1 MHGRRLQIDTLRGL
15 ACVALVTFHTIGA
28 DRMSGLL
35 VADDHALRLLSDLLG
50 YLRMPLFAFLSGF
63 VYALRPIS
71 GEARQ
76 FIGAKVRRLLVPM
89 LTVGTLFAVL
99 QSNTPGANFH
109 GHDWALLHIQ
119 PVAHYWFLESLF
131 LIFMLIVV
139 LEQRRWLGSRASFAT
154 VWLASAVLFVID
166 PLPRAF
172 GLQGAVY
179 LLPFVLLGIGC
190 RRFAD
195 EIEDFPARNSAAA
208 LLCLLAAAAWILS
221 AGLPGR
227 NSTIA
232 LGLGASGCVLLLH
245 TRLRSRGLAFLG
257 AYSYSI
263 FLFHSIFSA
272 ASRVVLTGLFGAPFE
287 LLLISGVLAGL
298 ALPVIVEL
306 TLKRVGHPIGFWL
319 LGQKPAPKLTSPRF
333 RESTAAMPL

>member
-1 MHGRRLQIDTLRGL
+1 
-15 ACVALVTFHTIGA
+15 V
-28 DRMSGLL
+28 
-35 VADDHALRLLSDLLG
+35 SDLLG
-50 YLRMPLFAFLSGF
+50 YVRMPLFAFLSGI
-63 VYALRPIS
+63 VYALRPV
-71 GEARQ
+71 GGDARR

-89 LTVGTLFAVL
+89 LTVGTLFAIL
-99 QSNTPGANFH
+99 QANTSGANFH
-109 GHDWALLHIQ
+109 GYDWARLHIQ

-131 LIFMLIVV
+131 LIFMLIVL
-139 LEQRRWLGSRASFAT
+139 LERRQWLGSRASFAT
-154 VWLASAVLFVID
+154 VWLASAVLFGID

-195 EIEDFPARNSAAA
+195 EIADFRARNAAAA

-221 AGLPGR
+221 AGLPER

-245 TRLRSRGLAFLG
+245 TRLQIRGLAWLG
-257 AYSYSI
+257 TYSFSI

-272 ASRVVLTGLFGAPFE
+272 ASRIVLTRWFDSPFE
-287 LLLISGVLAGL
+287 LLLVSGVLAGL

-306 TLKRVGHPIGFWL
+306 TLKRVGHPIGFRL
-319 LGQKPAPKLTSPRF
+319 LGQKPARKRTAPRF
-333 RESTAAMPL
+333 NESTAAMPL

>member
-1 MHGRRLQIDTLRGL
+1 
-15 ACVALVTFHTIGA
+15 VALVTFHTIGA
-28 DRMSGLL
+28 DRTSGLR
-35 VADDHALRLLSDLLG
+35 VADDHALRLLSDVLG
-50 YLRMPLFAFLSGF
+50 YFRMPLFAFLSGV
-63 VYALRPIS
+63 VYALRPI
-71 GEARQ
+71 GGDARQ

-99 QSNTPGANFH
+99 QANTPGASFH
-109 GHDWALLHIQ
+109 GRDWALLHIQ

-131 LIFMLIVV
+131 LIFMLIVL
-139 LEQRRWLGSRASFAT
+139 LERRRWLGSPASFAT
-154 VWLASAVLFVID
+154 VWLASAVLFVVD

-195 EIEDFPARNSAAA
+195 GIADSRARHAAAA

-221 AGLPGR
+221 AGLPAH

-232 LGLGASGCVLLLH
+232 LGLGASGCVFLLH
-245 TRLRSRGLAFLG
+245 ARLRIRALAWLG
-257 AYSYSI
+257 TYSYSI

-272 ASRVVLTGLFGAPFE
+272 ASRVVLTRLFGAPFE

-298 ALPVIVEL
+298 ALPVVVEL
-306 TLKRVGHPIGFWL
+306 ALKRIGHPIGFWL
-319 LGQKPAPKLTSPRF
+319 LGQKPPRKQTPPRF
-333 RESTAAMPL
+333 GASTAAMPL